1 MKNIG
6 TALLASVAMLAFA
19 LPALSEEVTF
29 DLSNVEFAC
38 VSCPQTATGSFDF
51 NTVTHAVSDVA
62 IFTTGPDP
70 SIGFLDGVPPEYTS
84 GVDNY
89 NGGLT
94 TFLFMNSGDFSFLYL
109 APGDLVSFSSP
120 TQLSL
125 NGAMAVSQEIG
136 QSDTWQRYVTGGSI
150 DPVLV
155 PEPSALALFAS
166 GLGLLGW
173 LAWYRRRKA
182 PALFGASA

>member
-1 MKNIG
+1 VRREQCP
-6 TALLASVAMLAFA
+6 LL
-19 LPALSEEVTF
+19 
-29 DLSNVEFAC
+29 D
-38 VSCPQTATGSFDF
+38 
-51 NTVTHAVSDVA
+51 
-62 IFTTGPDP
+62 I
-70 SIGFLDGVPPEYTS
+70 S
-84 GVDNY
+84 GHTDK
-89 NGGLT
+89 
-94 TFLFMNSGDFSFLYL
+94 SAPWPLYP
-109 APGDLVSFSSP
+109 PGDLVSFSSP

-173 LAWYRRRKA
+173 LAWYWRRKA
-182 PALFGASA
+182 PALFGASAGLYS